1 MAGIGMTAGQSEITV
16 PTSARKG
23 NRSTMWATIAG
34 GLAIAVLLGVLG
46 ILWAKNSS
54 AGHGPPDLV
63 ARFLFAVAVVL
74 VVCHSLG
81 ALFVRMRQPQV
92 VGEILGG
99 LLLGPSA
106 LGLLWPAGRDWL
118 FPVDVRST
126 MAMAAQLGLVTFMF
140 LLGTELRMTNVGAHR
155 RALVAVCSAGMLV
168 PFVAGF
174 GLALA
179 VPGVLGSND
188 IKSAVFIGLAVS
200 ITAVPVL
207 ARLLGDLRLEG
218 TLVGNISLSSAV
230 IGDGVAWGA
239 LTVIL
244 AASGMAGT
252 GQMFFSLTAAIVLVL
267 IMVLGVRRLLV
278 VVVRWAEARQH
289 SERFLL
295 PLLVAGAIGTAAIT
309 QQIGLHP
316 VIGAFL
322 FGTVVPRHMEQTS
335 RQMRGFAVTILL
347 PLFFAGIGMQV
358 SVGLLGTDPMH
369 WLLFAAVLVVA
380 VAAKF
385 AGAGGS
391 ARLAGLPGRQA
402 WQVGALMNCR
412 GVTELII
419 ASIGYQA
426 HLINQLGMT
435 VFVLMALITTAITG
449 PLARLLA
456 PREFLA

>member
-1 MAGIGMTAGQSEITV
+1 MTAGREKTTV
-16 PTSARKG
+16 PTAAPKG
-23 NRSTMWATIAG
+23 NRSATWTRIAG
-34 GLAIAVLLGVLG
+34 GLTIAVLLGVLA
-46 ILWAKNSS
+46 IAWAKNS
-54 AGHGPPDLV
+54 ATGHGPPDLV
-63 ARFLFAVAVVL
+63 ARFLFAVALVL

-118 FPVDVRST
+118 FPADVRST

-140 LLGTELRMTNVGAHR
+140 LLGTELRLTDVGVHR
-155 RALVAVCSAGMLV
+155 KALAAVCGAGMLV

-179 VPGVLGSND
+179 MPGVLGGNAVTT
-188 IKSAVFIGLAVS
+188 AVFVGLAVS

-230 IGDGVAWGA
+230 IGDGIAWGA
-239 LTVIL
+239 LTIIL
-244 AASGMAGT
+244 AATGIAG
-252 GQMFFSLTAAIVLVL
+252 GEQMFFSLSAAVVLVL
-267 IMVLGVRRLLV
+267 VMVLVVRRLLAV
-278 VVVRWAEARQH
+278 VVHWAEARPH
-289 SERFLL
+289 GERFLL
-295 PLLVAGAIGTAAIT
+295 PLLLAGAIGTAAIT

-322 FGTVVPRHMEQTS
+322 FGTVVPRHLEQTS
-335 RQMRGFAVTILL
+335 RQLRGFAVTILL

-380 VAAKF
+380 TTAKLV
-385 AGAGGS
+385 GAGG
-391 ARLAGLPGRQA
+391 AAWLAGMPRRQA
-402 WQVGALMNCR
+402 LQVGALMNCR

-435 VFVLMALITTAITG
+435 VFVLMALITTVITG
-449 PLARLLA
+449 PLVRAIA
-456 PREFLA
+456 PPASLDFVA